1 MTQRTGRKLS
11 ERQVRTMTRQ
21 TLTITLVAVLTV
33 IPAMLVL
40 GTDLAEAN
48 PQFGGP
54 EFQWYLQFGT
64 LGQQPSKR
72 APGYGGPAGAYRAGY
87 GGPRTP
93 IPASWGNTWGYQDP
107 WTAAVRRYGYPP
119 GYQRLPYTE
128 TPDQKWSKLQTRYQ
142 AFLINHPYNGTRQWQ
157 VKHQHFTEYLD
168 QNWYNY
174 WHRQRYGRN
183 PPNHDSHYNG
193 WGYGREGW

>member
-1 MTQRTGRKLS
+1 MTQRTGRQLR

-93 IPASWGNTWGYQDP
+93 IPASWGNP
-107 WTAAVRRYGYPP
+107 WALTRAGATPKPSDRR
-119 GYQRLPYTE
+119 
-128 TPDQKWSKLQTRYQ
+128 
-142 AFLINHPYNGTRQWQ
+142 
-157 VKHQHFTEYLD
+157 
-168 QNWYNY
+168 
-174 WHRQRYGRN
+174 
-183 PPNHDSHYNG
+183 
-193 WGYGREGW
+193 